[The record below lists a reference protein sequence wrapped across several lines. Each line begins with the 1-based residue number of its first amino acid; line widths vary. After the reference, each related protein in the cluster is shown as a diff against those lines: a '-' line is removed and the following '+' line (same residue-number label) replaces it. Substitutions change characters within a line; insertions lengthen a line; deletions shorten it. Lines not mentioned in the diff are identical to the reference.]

1 MRSAVVALAV
11 ILLAAVPP
19 VILREGCATYGSR
32 VKTHLVPTHDSH
44 VDPKVPWTVII
55 PKVIGFGLIT
65 QDFILV
71 GVVIS
76 KSAKGSG
83 LRPLNLSQP
92 IHPLPHFFSGLS
104 FPLDP
109 RTLVPFL
116 VASPWLNIYSV

>member
-1 MRSAVVALAV
+1 MWSAVVALAV

-19 VILREGCATYGSR
+19 VILRAADTYGSR
-32 VKTHLVPTHDSH
+32 VKTHLVPIVHHSH
-44 VDPKVPWTVII
+44 VDPELPWTVII